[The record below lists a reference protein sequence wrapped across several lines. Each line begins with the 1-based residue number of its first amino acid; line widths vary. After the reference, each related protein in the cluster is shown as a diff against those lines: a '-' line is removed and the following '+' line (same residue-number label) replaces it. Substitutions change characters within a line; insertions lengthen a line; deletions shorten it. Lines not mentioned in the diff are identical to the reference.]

1 MTVAS
6 DSSPESFSQ
15 MMASMPGFR
24 FHPTDEELVMYYL
37 KRKMCR
43 RRLKLDVIR
52 ETDVYK
58 WDPEELPGQSVLKT
72 GERQWFFFSPRDRK
86 YPNSGRTNR
95 GTRHG
100 YWKATGKD
108 RNITY
113 NSRAVGVKKTLVF
126 YRGRAPHGERT
137 DWVMHEYTLEEEELA
152 RCQNCKDYYALY
164 KVFKKSGP
172 GPKNGEQ
179 YGAPF
184 VEEEWVDDDFVD
196 FNVNSAGKEV
206 PISQVDKGTTVDTV
220 TGNGQVQPLFDDE
233 LDEILKKMMD
243 EQVPDLPSLCP
254 ALPQVAAEETQSVVV
269 DQISNE
275 AAFAEPI
282 HLFHSSGHYYD
293 PTQSTTS
300 HLHVSEAP
308 EVTSAASVQVEE
320 PLFHEDDFLE
330 MNDLIDP
337 EPVLPKIENPVE
349 NLEFEDGLSA
359 LDLYHDAEMFLRDMG
374 HIDQETISHPYMNT
388 FESNVVNQHYQSLP
402 LGDNADQSGELWM
415 RHERPMMSPAEHAND
430 VSFASSTSGVGYES
444 ASLPAEGNHNQSS
457 SVRQAPTSRLSSA
470 LWAFLESIPTTPA
483 SAAENA
489 NRALER
495 VSSFSRVRD
504 NMKQASTAT
513 AAAAN
518 ETAIVKRAGKGR
530 GIFWFLPVL
539 IALCAFLW
547 ASMGTLRLPGRSIP

>member
-1 MTVAS
+1 MTVAV

-43 RRLKLDVIR
+43 RRLKLDVIL

-72 GERQWFFFSPRDRK
+72 GDRQWFFFSPRDRK

-95 GTRHG
+95 ATRHG

-108 RNITY
+108 RSITY

-152 RCQNCKDYYALY
+152 RCQDCKDYYALY

-184 VEEEWVDDDFVD
+184 KEEEWVDDDFVD
-196 FNVNSAGKEV
+196 FNVNSAGREAQ
-206 PISQVDKGTTVDTV
+206 ISHFDEGTSVDTV
-220 TGNGQVQPLFDDE
+220 TSNGLEQPFFDE
-233 LDEILKKMMD
+233 LDVILKKMMD
-243 EQVPDLPSLCP
+243 EQIPDLPLLCP

-275 AAFAEPI
+275 VAFAEPI
-282 HLFHSSGHYYD
+282 RMFHSSDHYCD
-293 PTQSTTS
+293 PTQS
-300 HLHVSEAP
+300 VISEAP
-308 EVTSAASVQVEE
+308 EVTSGPSVQVEE
-320 PLFHEDDFLE
+320 PLLHEDDFLE

-337 EPVLPKIENPVE
+337 EPALPRIENPLE
-349 NLEFEDGLSA
+349 NLEFEDGLSE
-359 LDLYHDAEMFLRDMG
+359 LDLYFDAEMFLRDMG
-374 HIDQETISHPYMNT
+374 HIDQGTVSHPHMNT
-388 FESNVVNQHYQSLP
+388 FDTNVVNPHYQSLP
-402 LGDNADQSGELWM
+402 PGDNGDPIELWM
-415 RHERPMMSPAEHAND
+415 LHERQLMSSAEHAN
-430 VSFASSTSGVGYES
+430 VSYSSSTSGGGYES

-457 SVRQAPTSRLSSA
+457 IVREVPASRLSSA
-470 LWAFLESIPTTPA
+470 LWGFLESIPTTPA

-504 NMKQASTAT
+504 NVKQASI
-513 AAAAN
+513 AAAAVAN

-530 GIFWFLPVL
+530 GIFFFLPVL
-539 IALCAFLW
+539 VALCAFLW
-547 ASMGTLRLPGRSIP
+547 VSMGTLRLLGRFTP